1 MKRLFVTEYH
11 YRDGLDGEDLAE
23 LTKKF
28 AEVGDTPG
36 TVGHYT
42 RLDGQG
48 GFVVR
53 EDTGEDDRV
62 FEIVMRYA
70 PWVEFESHPVGMI
83 EETFPIIQ
91 SVYG

>member
-1 MKRLFVTEYH
+1 MKRLFMTT
-11 YRDGLDGEDLAE
+11 YRYREGLDADDLAE

-28 AEVGDTPG
+28 AEVGAAPG
-36 TVGHYT
+36 TVAHYT
-42 RLDGQG
+42 RLDGDG

-53 EDTGEDDRV
+53 EDTGEDDKV
-62 FEIVMRYA
+62 FEVTVKYG
-70 PWVEFESHPVGMI
+70 PWVHFEIHPVGTI